1 MVQSARSRRS
11 PQARAERADR
21 ILDAA
26 AELMVALGPGKITIE
41 DVARRAGIGK
51 GTVYLHFPTKE
62 VLFLVVLM
70 RAQSEATTRILE
82 RMGSDP
88 VEVLPSRV
96 GASALE
102 GLSNSPLLREV
113 YMSNTDMLGTLTET
127 AVAES
132 GDLIDQR
139 LHDFQAYFQ
148 LLREHG
154 LVRTDLPP
162 DELFHIFGTTL
173 TGFLVHPSLL
183 ENEGHR
189 VPDRERRTQL
199 AADSLHHSLGQSDD
213 PDALRTAWPQIVALF
228 DHTVQRVRTEI
239 DRYRTVRRE

>member
-26 AELMVALGPGKITIE
+26 ADLMVVLGPGKTTIE
-41 DVARRAGIGK
+41 DVARRAGVGK

-70 RAQSEATTRILE
+70 RAQSGVTARIME
-82 RMGSDP
+82 RMKADP
-88 VEVLPSRV
+88 VETLPSRV
-96 GASALE
+96 GVSALE
-102 GLSNSPLLREV
+102 GLANSPLLREV
-113 YMSNTDMLGTLTET
+113 YMNNAGMIDTITET
-127 AVAES
+127 ALSES

-139 LHDFQAYFQ
+139 IHDFETYFQ

-154 LVRTDLPP
+154 LVRTDLSS

-173 TGFLVHPSLL
+173 TGFLVHPPLL
-183 ENEGHR
+183 EHQERR
-189 VPDRERRTQL
+189 VPGQERRTRL
-199 AADSLHHSLGQSDD
+199 AADALHRSLGENED
-213 PDALRTAWPQIVALF
+213 PDTLRAAWPRVVAVF
-228 DHTVQRVRTEI
+228 DHTDQQVRAEI

>member
-26 AELMVALGPGKITIE
+26 ADLMLVLGPNKITIE

-70 RAQSEATTRILE
+70 RAKSGSAAQIVE
-82 RMGSDP
+82 RMGADP
-88 VEVLPSRV
+88 VEILPSRV
-96 GASALE
+96 GATALE

-113 YMSNTDMLGTLTET
+113 YMSSTGMLGTLTET
-127 AVAES
+127 ALSES
-132 GDLIDQR
+132 EDLVDR
-139 LHDFQAYFQ
+139 HLHDFEAYFQ

-154 LVRTDLPP
+154 LVRTDLSS

-173 TGFLVHPSLL
+173 TGFLVYPPLL
-183 ENEGHR
+183 ENEGR
-189 VPDRERRTQL
+189 QVPDRERRTQL
-199 AADSLHHSLGQSDD
+199 AADALHHSLGESED
-213 PDALRTAWPQIVALF
+213 PDALRTAWPQVVALF
-228 DHTVQRVRTEI
+228 DHTVQRVRAEI

>member
-26 AELMVALGPGKITIE
+26 ADLMVALGPGKITIE

-62 VLFLVVLM
+62 VLYLVVLM
-70 RAQSEATTRILE
+70 RAQSEAAAWIVE
-82 RMGSDP
+82 RMGTDP
-88 VEVLPSRV
+88 VEILPSRV
-96 GASALE
+96 GATALE
-102 GLSNSPLLREV
+102 GLSNSPILREV
-113 YMSNTDMLGTLTET
+113 FMANTGMLGTLTET
-127 AVAES
+127 AVAE
-132 GDLIDQR
+132 GGELIDRR
-139 LHDFQAYFQ
+139 LHDLEAYFH

-154 LVRTDLPP
+154 LVRADLPP

-173 TGFLVHPSLL
+173 TGFLLYPPLL
-183 ENEGHR
+183 ENQGRH

-199 AADSLHHSLGQSDD
+199 ATDALHRSLGESGD
-213 PDALRTAWPQIVALF
+213 PDALRTAWPQVVALF
-228 DHTVQRVRTEI
+228 DHTVQRVRAEI